1 MHAKID
7 KETRTVKFIEDNE
20 MLALVDEIDQKNR
33 RIV

>member
-20 MLALVDEIDQKNR
+20 MLALVDEID
-33 RIV
+33 